1 MENRLRG
8 RRDRN
13 RWLGRA
19 LKRSRSGRG
28 HQGPQ
33 GGGCRPSAGQR
44 VPAQDG
50 RHRASL
56 GHRLR
61 QLLAQPGAWG
71 GAETCRA
78 EGCSFHRSARP
89 VQALTK
95 RTVLPGAGA
104 GAAQRTGPSPGIPPP
119 PPAPRDADRR
129 PGPTGLVRTRS
140 SQRPSGRRQGR
151 VRQTPPG
158 TAPDAEHQRQ
168 EADTRLRPRRAWLS
182 LWLPRSPSHR
192 HRTGASR
199 HQCDQFHIPGGGS
212 AARHP
217 APPGDESRLA
227 RSGGASGSE
236 KAGPA
241 WLSQAEAGRTA
252 VP

>member
-1 MENRLRG
+1 MAREGVKAQSVRTG
-8 RRDRN
+8 SPGTPRRRMQT
-13 RWLGRA
+13 LGRA
-19 LKRSRSGRG
+19 EGPRTGRPSQGLPRPQTQAAARSAGGLGRSGNVQSRRLLL
-28 HQGPQ
+28 PSLSPS
-33 GGGCRPSAGQR
+33 RPSSHKAHSFARRGGR
-44 VPAQDG
+44 RCTKDRSVP
-50 RHRASL
+50 RH
-56 GHRLR
+56 
-61 QLLAQPGAWG
+61 
-71 GAETCRA
+71 
-78 EGCSFHRSARP
+78 
-89 VQALTK
+89 
-95 RTVLPGAGA
+95 
-104 GAAQRTGPSPGIPPP
+104 PPP